1 MRDLGLLLKFRL
13 AFSVVISAVAGYL
26 LQHVLEERQAGLDGE
41 LAAAI
46 KVHTDL
52 DAGFVGV
59 ALNTGLTR

>member
-1 MRDLGLLLKFRL
+1 
-13 AFSVVISAVAGYL
+13 VAGYL
-26 LQHVLEERQAGLDGE
+26 LQHMLEERQAGLDGE